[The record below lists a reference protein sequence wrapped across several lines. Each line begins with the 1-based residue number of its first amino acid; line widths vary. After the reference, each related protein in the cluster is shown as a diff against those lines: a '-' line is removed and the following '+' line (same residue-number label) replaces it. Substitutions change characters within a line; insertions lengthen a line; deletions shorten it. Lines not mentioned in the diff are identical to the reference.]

1 MTTGEARSAWLRLAA
16 LPVSARR
23 RSRLLDSFGSPEALF
38 EASGEQ
44 WRQAGL
50 DDGLQSQLRTAGR
63 LDVRRDL
70 DRLDSLDVDLVVRD
84 DPRYPL
90 QLAAIDDPPVLLFV
104 RGRLPDLNQPCVAL
118 VGTRRVNAYGSLV
131 AEQLGREL
139 AGLGIGVISGL
150 AAGIDSAAHKGA
162 LRAGDGG
169 YTAGVLGTGVDR
181 IFPASHVE
189 LAEQVAARGGL
200 ISEFRLGES
209 PLAWHFP
216 LRNRIISGLS
226 RAVVVVQA
234 PLRSGALI
242 TARLATEQGREVL
255 AVPGLITDA
264 RQEGCHALIR
274 DGAGLV
280 RDVDD
285 ILASLNLRR
294 AEEGDT
300 LDFGGP
306 PPAPAPAVKLSDD
319 EQRVIE
325 TLGLT
330 PVCVDDVIEGSRL
343 STPEVQSALVTLEL
357 AGLVVRLPGNR
368 FVRAT

>member
-1 MTTGEARSAWLRLAA
+1 M
-16 LPVSARR
+16 SARR
-23 RSRLLDSFGSPEALF
+23 RARLLDAFGSPEALF
-38 EASGEQ
+38 AATADAC
-44 WRQAGL
+44 RAAGL
-50 DDGLQSQLRTAGR
+50 DDGLQSQVRAASR
-63 LDVRRDL
+63 LDTRRDL
-70 DRLDSLDVDLVVRD
+70 DRLDALNIDLVTRD
-84 DPRYPL
+84 DPRFPPL
-90 QLAAIDDPPVLLFV
+90 LAAIDDPPVLLFV
-104 RGRLPDLNQPCVAL
+104 RGRLPDADQPCVAL

-131 AEQLGREL
+131 AETLAREL
-139 AGLGIGVISGL
+139 AGLGLGVISGL

-162 LRAGDGG
+162 LRGAAAGTG

-181 IFPASHVE
+181 IFPSSHVE

-200 ISEFRLGES
+200 ISEFALGES
-209 PLAWHFP
+209 PLRWHFP

-234 PLRSGALI
+234 PMRSGALI

-264 RQEGCHALIR
+264 RHEGCHALIR

-280 RDVDD
+280 REVDD
-285 ILASLNLRR
+285 ILAAIGLRR
-294 AEEGDT
+294 ADEGDT
-300 LDFGGP
+300 LDFGAEP
-306 PPAPAPAVKLSDD
+306 PRPTPIANLSDD
-319 EQRVIE
+319 ERCVLD

-343 STPEVQSALVTLEL
+343 ATPEVQSALVTLEL
-357 AGLVVRLPGNR
+357 AGLVQRLPGNR

>member
-1 MTTGEARSAWLRLAA
+1 MTSGDERSAWLRLAA

-23 RSRLLDSFGSPEALF
+23 RARLLDSFGHPEALF
-38 EASGEQ
+38 EASSDRWHE
-44 WRQAGL
+44 AGI
-50 DDGLQSQLRTAGR
+50 DAGLQSQLRTAGG

-70 DRLDSLDVDLVVRD
+70 DRLDALDIDLVTRD
-84 DPRYPL
+84 DPRFPSS
-90 QLAAIDDPPVLLFV
+90 LASIDDPPVLLFV
-104 RGRLPDLNQPCVAL
+104 RGRLPEAERPCVAL
-118 VGTRRVNAYGSLV
+118 VGTRRVSAYGSLV
-131 AEQLGREL
+131 AETLAREL

-162 LRAGDGG
+162 LRAGADA

-189 LAEQVAARGGL
+189 LGEQVAQRGAL
-200 ISEFRLGES
+200 ISEFGLGEN

-242 TARLATEQGREVL
+242 TARLAAEQGREVL

-264 RQEGCHALIR
+264 RQEGCHALLR

-285 ILASLNLRR
+285 ILTALGLRR
-294 AEEGDT
+294 TGEGDT
-300 LDFGGP
+300 LDFGP
-306 PPAPAPAVKLSDD
+306 PPAAPPAAKLSTE
-319 EQRVIE
+319 EQAVVE
-325 TLGLT
+325 TLSLT
-330 PVCVDDVIEGSRL
+330 PVSVDDVIEGSRL